1 MNNVAGLG
9 GWWLEEELWVCLQK
23 KKEGQIL
30 HHHPSLLLFPF
41 SSPSPGRPNPPVPS
55 IHPPARRHHLAA
67 LQKVRARGERAG
79 KEAERQS
86 GGVGWL
92 DVEEHAER
100 RAPGRAMTAMLSP
113 KIRQT
118 RRGTFVYSHL
128 DVPATCLTPPA
139 TPPSRATA
147 DGEAVALGVTYSVF
161 M

>member
-9 GWWLEEELWVCLQK
+9 GVAGGGTLGVFAEK
-23 KKEGQIL
+23 KGGADPPPPPLSSSLSIL
-30 HHHPSLLLFPF
+30 LPFPR
-41 SSPSPGRPNPPVPS
+41 STQPPVPS

-139 TPPSRATA
+139 TPPSRATP